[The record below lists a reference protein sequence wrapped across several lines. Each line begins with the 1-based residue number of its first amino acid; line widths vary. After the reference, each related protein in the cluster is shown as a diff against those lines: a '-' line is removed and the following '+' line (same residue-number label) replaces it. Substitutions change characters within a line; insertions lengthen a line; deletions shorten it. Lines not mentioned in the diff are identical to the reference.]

1 MEQTRT
7 MKCFWSYVAAML
19 FALRLRLCHCNLA
32 HADYYKQAVTTVE
45 ENKDYVECVTA
56 MEKAVVGDPS
66 SAEYNQ

>member
-1 MEQTRT
+1 
-7 MKCFWSYVAAML
+7 MKSLGSYVAAML
-19 FALRLRLCHCNLA
+19 LFFALRLCHCDLA
-32 HADYYKQAVTTVE
+32 HADYYKQAVTTIE

>member
-1 MEQTRT
+1 
-7 MKCFWSYVAAML
+7 ML

-66 SAEYNQ
+66 SAEYHQ